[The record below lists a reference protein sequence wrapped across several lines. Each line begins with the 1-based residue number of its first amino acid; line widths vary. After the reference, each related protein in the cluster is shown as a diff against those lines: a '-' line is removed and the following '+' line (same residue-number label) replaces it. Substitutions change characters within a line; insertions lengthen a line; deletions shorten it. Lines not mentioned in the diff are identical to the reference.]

1 MTLSSD
7 ASVNAVEAITFENTY
22 TTTGT
27 SVSLGASKVLNGRAA
42 AEGEFEFA
50 LTDAEGKV
58 LQTVGNAA
66 DGSISFE
73 AISYDEAGTYE
84 YTISE
89 VMPEDDDPN
98 TEGVQS
104 AGITYDQ
111 TVYNVKVT
119 VEDNG
124 IGSLVVAGV
133 TYNDGTAAP
142 VFTNTYAASEPGSII
157 FGATKVLEGR
167 DLVAGEF
174 TFELVD
180 QDGNVVARAT
190 NGANGVIVFTDPVAF
205 SAAGTYTYTVR
216 EVLPEDDDP
225 ETEGV
230 QKDGVTYDE
239 TVWTATVTVTDNLE
253 GGFTATVAYNNGAE
267 LPVFTNTYV
276 APEVPAAPEPEPA
289 PEIPDTGDHT
299 SDALPAVLA
308 VGGVTIAASAV
319 ALAKRRNQ

>member
-1 MTLSSD
+1 MS
-7 ASVNAVEAITFENTY
+7 Y

-98 TEGVQS
+98 TEGVQ
-104 AGITYDQ
+104 
-111 TVYNVKVT
+111 
-119 VEDNG
+119 
-124 IGSLVVAGV
+124 
-133 TYNDGTAAP
+133 
-142 VFTNTYAASEPGSII
+142 
-157 FGATKVLEGR
+157 
-167 DLVAGEF
+167 
-174 TFELVD
+174 
-180 QDGNVVARAT
+180 
-190 NGANGVIVFTDPVAF
+190 
-205 SAAGTYTYTVR
+205 
-216 EVLPEDDDP
+216 
-225 ETEGV
+225 
-230 QKDGVTYDE
+230 KDGVTHDE

-308 VGGVTIAASAV
+308 VGGVAIAASAV
-319 ALAKRRNQ
+319 AFAKRRNQ

>member
-1 MTLSSD
+1 M
-7 ASVNAVEAITFENTY
+7 
-22 TTTGT
+22 
-27 SVSLGASKVLNGRAA
+27 LNGRAA

-230 QKDGVTYDE
+230 QKDDVTYDE

-267 LPVFTNTYV
+267 LPVFTNTYA
-276 APEVPAAPEPEPA
+276 APEVPAAPEPEPEPA

-319 ALAKRRNQ
+319 AFAKRRNQ